1 MATRDKPDKRLTP
14 LETLIMNV
22 LWDESPVAVKQV
34 QERLTAVK
42 PMAYNTVL
50 TIMRILRDKGFVVS
64 EREGRSDLY
73 RPVVTREDM
82 GRRSLGEVIDSFFSG
97 SAEALVSQLLDGQ
110 SLSDEELTAIRSG
123 VGPNS
128 RAQKRRPAMNCGF
141 ERTRQPA
148 IRLVWSAKYRT
159 SGTSG
164 LSPSRL
170 PPIAD
175 QVASLAPPVMG
186 GRVAQAARLHRNQ
199 LALYAIH
206 TVRATRGTQSE
217 YPRILT
223 CRVPND
229 ASSGFSD
236 NCHQVVCRLLQ
247 PVGERYCG

>member
-22 LWDESPVAVKQV
+22 LWDESPAAVKQV

-110 SLSDEELTAIRSG
+110 SLTDEELTAIRAELDRTLE
-123 VGPNS
+123 S
-128 RAQKRRPAMNCGF
+128 RKG
-141 ERTRQPA
+141 
-148 IRLVWSAKYRT
+148 
-159 SGTSG
+159 
-164 LSPSRL
+164 
-170 PPIAD
+170 D
-175 QVASLAPPVMG
+175 Q
-186 GRVAQAARLHRNQ
+186 R
-199 LALYAIH
+199 
-206 TVRATRGTQSE
+206 
-217 YPRILT
+217 
-223 CRVPND
+223 
-229 ASSGFSD
+229 
-236 NCHQVVCRLLQ
+236 
-247 PVGERYCG
+247 